1 MPALSSARKAGCEKL
16 PCMPRKMTR
25 GACSDLFSGTDSLDN
40 TDSSIFARTTSLFYT
55 IGTSGRLAHK
65 VRNEVAPWRES
76 APGLLSFTPREK
88 AGMDRGFLVSCVGNR
103 LGEVLPPSG
112 RLQVIF
118 AS

>member
-55 IGTSGRLAHK
+55 IRTSGRLAHK
-65 VRNEVAPWRES
+65 VRNEVAAWRES
-76 APGLLSFTPREK
+76 APGLPTFTQREK
-88 AGMDRGFLVSCVGNR
+88 AVMDRIFLVSGVGTR
-103 LGEVLPPSG
+103 LADVL
-112 RLQVIF
+112 RR
-118 AS
+118 